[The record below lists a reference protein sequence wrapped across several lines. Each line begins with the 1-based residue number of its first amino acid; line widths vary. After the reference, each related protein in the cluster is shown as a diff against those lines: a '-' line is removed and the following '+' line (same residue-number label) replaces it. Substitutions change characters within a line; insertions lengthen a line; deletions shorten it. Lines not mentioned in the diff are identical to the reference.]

1 MSSPRTQI
9 SARELTEEIVPH
21 LDLIE
26 KLISTTLTSLIE
38 TTDSAEE
45 RERREDQKRRFE
57 LMLLSIRM
65 NVASVTR
72 RHATEIRAVKN
83 GERTNTPL
91 LQLDENEAIA
101 MDNAKTLYEQ
111 VKAHTRT

>member
-1 MSSPRTQI
+1 MATPYLMGHVLR
-9 SARELTEEIVPH
+9 LV
-21 LDLIE
+21 IE
-26 KLISTTLTSLIE
+26 TALTSLIE

-72 RHATEIRAVKN
+72 RHASVIRAIQN
-83 GERTNTPL
+83 GDRTDSSI

>member
-1 MSSPRTQI
+1 MSSPRTQM
-9 SARELTEEIVPH
+9 SARELTEEIVPR

-72 RHATEIRAVKN
+72 RHASVIRAIQN
-83 GERTNTPL
+83 GDRTDSSI

-111 VKAHTRT
+111 VKAHTRA

>member
-1 MSSPRTQI
+1 MGHVLR
-9 SARELTEEIVPH
+9 LV
-21 LDLIE
+21 IE
-26 KLISTTLTSLIE
+26 TALTSLIE

-72 RHATEIRAVKN
+72 RHASVIRAIQN
-83 GERTNTPL
+83 GDRTDSSI